1 MARAIEIRV
10 AERCQE
16 KEHLR
21 QLLDEAIELVDSL
34 GLAPEIGARLQEVID
49 MTGKCPVPE
58 RPASC

>member
-49 MTGKCPVPE
+49 MTGKCPVSE